1 MIKLIYTYIKSL
13 FTPTDITLTLN
24 GSHFTFTKE
33 GDVKVTGRSFIM
45 QTKYIFEN
53 CSDSYIKEILFSK
66 NKEMELTYSFT
77 PESALDH
84 ITINKEELCLGQSE

>member
-1 MIKLIYTYIKSL
+1 MLKLIYTYIKSL

-24 GSHFTFTKE
+24 GSQLIFTKE

-53 CSDSYIKEILFSK
+53 CSDSYIEKR
-66 NKEMELTYSFT
+66 M
-77 PESALDH
+77 LDP
-84 ITINKEELCLGQSE
+84 NYQMEELCLEQSE